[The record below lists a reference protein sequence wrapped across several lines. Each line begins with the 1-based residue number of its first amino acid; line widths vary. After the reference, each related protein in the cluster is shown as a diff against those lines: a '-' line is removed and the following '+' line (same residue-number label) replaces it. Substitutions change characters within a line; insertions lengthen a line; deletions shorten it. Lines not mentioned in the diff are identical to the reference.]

1 MQHYHNISLLGAF
14 DTWLDAIKNIFV
26 CISHIKILKMSLG
39 PEYNKWTEEQG
50 AAFMDTF
57 GTYVWAKRRG
67 WPCKKFCEDRFLW
80 TCDQF

>member
-1 MQHYHNISLLGAF
+1 
-14 DTWLDAIKNIFV
+14 
-26 CISHIKILKMSLG
+26 MSLG

-67 WPCKKFCEDRFLW
+67 WPFKKFCEDRFLW
-80 TCDQF
+80 ICDPF